1 MKKGALWAFLC
12 TQMVT
17 SIVVAAYVLLFG
29 HGCACMSPGALQPH
43 NFNYGPD
50 SCYRVVHPEN
60 ELQPL
65 NFMYR
70 TFPYLRAT
78 RPTRAGLGSA

>member
-17 SIVVAAYVLLFG
+17 GIVVAAYVLLFG

-50 SCYRVVHPEN
+50 FCYRVMFIQKMNTASQLYV
-60 ELQPL
+60 L
-65 NFMYR
+65 NFSLSKGN
-70 TFPYLRAT
+70 T
-78 RPTRAGLGSA
+78 SH